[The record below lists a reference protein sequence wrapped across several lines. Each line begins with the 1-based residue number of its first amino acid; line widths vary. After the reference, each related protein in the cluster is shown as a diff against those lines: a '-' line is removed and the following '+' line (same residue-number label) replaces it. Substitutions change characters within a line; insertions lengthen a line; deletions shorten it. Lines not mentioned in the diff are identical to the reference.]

1 MSSDIRDVEGSDSE
15 LSPRAKNRS
24 DYNATVSE
32 IDLFFSRPIQHFHT
46 HILGANTLEVKCSDI
61 N

>member
-15 LSPRAKNRS
+15 LSPRAKNIS

-32 IDLFFSRPIQHFHT
+32 IDLFFFPDLYNIFT
-46 HILGANTLEVKCSDI
+46 HIFWGQIRWELNAQT
-61 N
+61 